1 MMCIGS
7 EEVLKENEREL
18 TWDAFTTADLRVAS
32 ITDATCQ
39 RQDKSNSMHDWAVT
53 LDFGSR
59 VGSMQGK
66 ATLDSQLFASKVD
79 MLDRQVLAVTNLRSQ
94 RTTDNCVT
102 EAAVL
107 TVGGKALVQPA
118 KKVANGYKL
127 A

>member
-1 MMCIGS
+1 MCIGS
-7 EEVLKENEREL
+7 EEVLKENAREL

-39 RQDKSNSMHDWAVT
+39 QQDERNSIHDWAVT
-53 LDFGSR
+53 LDFGGR
-59 VGSMQGK
+59 VGVMQGK
-66 ATLDSQLFASKVD
+66 ATLDSQLFASRVD

-94 RTTDNCVT
+94 SMTDCDIT

-107 TVGGKALVQPA
+107 TVGGKALLQPA
-118 KKVANGYKL
+118 KKVANGYRL